1 MQEYGKYSLQVKR
14 TACKLELLIDKLNK
28 SVAMKIKFH
37 LFVHSVSQQI
47 LACNH
52 IDMSSVQNQV
62 YNFRYFCMDHS
73 HNETKKHD

>member
-1 MQEYGKYSLQVKR
+1 MESILWFNAHLVNFSFSK
-14 TACKLELLIDKLNK
+14 TNK
-28 SVAMKIKFH
+28 SVAIKIKFH

-62 YNFRYFCMDHS
+62 YSFRYFCMDHS